1 MENDNDLNKKFNSLN
16 EQLEFNK
23 VEIETNVINKL
34 SLEIEQHETKVT
46 QMNDLINGKIIKGIL
61 AIEKKIE

>member
-1 MENDNDLNKKFNSLN
+1 MENNNDLNKKFNSLN

-34 SLEIEQHETKVT
+34 SLEIE
-46 QMNDLINGKIIKGIL
+46 
-61 AIEKKIE
+61 